1 VTLGGVGL
9 MKLLRLVL
17 LLAFFVLFLPAAS
30 AGGNHAVFSDPVGDN
45 QSLASDIT
53 AVDITSQDD
62 GGFTVKVTMNDPQGH
77 FFTGDELDVGFDT
90 DSNPTNGYNGTGYDT
105 YLEAFGHTN
114 AQTTFQFCNYT
125 DRLDCTGYAGTEAT
139 DVSTGPST
147 HVVTFNNTQG
157 GWRVVRFYAAEIY
170 VSPASGTRYFDST
183 QVFTYDMNA
192 DPDHDG
198 ITGSDDQCPTIKG
211 KSSKKPGCPSKLPLP
226 HYAYNW
232 ADSSAPTVVFRDFR
246 VTAAPPGTTVTVRR
260 PGAVYH
266 RRGSGPIR
274 GLAGRSLRVGTKLT
288 ITFSSKN
295 NYGRF
300 IVLRVGAGSVPTI
313 GDGCTQIASTK
324 PLSTCP

>member
-1 VTLGGVGL
+1 
-9 MKLLRLVL
+9 MKLLRLVS

-30 AGGNHAVFSDPVGDN
+30 AGGNHAVFTDPVGDN

-53 AVDITSQDD
+53 AVEITSQDD
-62 GGFTVKVTMNDPQGH
+62 GNFAVKISLNDPQGRL
-77 FFTGDELDVGFDT
+77 FAGDQLDVGFDW
-90 DSNPTNGYNGTGYDT
+90 DGNQSNGYNGSGYDT
-105 YLEAFGHTN
+105 YLQEFGSST
-114 AQTTFQFCNYT
+114 APPRFRFCNYT
-125 DRLDCTGYAGTEAT
+125 DREDCSTYAGSEAT
-139 DVSTGPST
+139 DVATGANS
-147 HVVTFNNTQG
+147 HVVTFNNSQG
-157 GWRVVRFYAAEIY
+157 GWKVIRFYVRETY
-170 VSPASGTRYFDST
+170 KSPTTGNSYTDVT
-183 QVFTYDMNA
+183 QIFTFDMNA

-198 ITGSDDQCPTIKG
+198 ITGSDDECPTIKG
-211 KSSKKPGCPSKLPLP
+211 KSTKNPGCPAKLPLP

-266 RRGSGPIR
+266 RRGSGTIR
-274 GLAGRSLRVGTKLT
+274 GLAGRPLRVGTKLT